1 MLSNLMKAIVF
12 DSDGVL
18 VDSMPSHYKAWEIAF
33 KEVCNIDVDRRTI
46 YLLEGMRGID
56 LVKKVFELKNFYGND
71 NAPMIA
77 EQVSQQKNEVFRKF
91 LFSSPPK
98 AYEGV
103 ENLIMNLVDCKKAVV
118 SGSARKDVEAL
129 LQRSLGQVNPFDV
142 LVTAD
147 DIEKG
152 KPDPSSFI
160 EALNKINISASEA
173 MVVENAPLGIEA
185 ANKAGIQSIV
195 VLNNSPLNIEDF
207 RFVISKDRIFR
218 ETKSAARFIE
228 SQCNNSSHGEE
239 ISNK

>member
-1 MLSNLMKAIVF
+1 MKAIVF

-33 KEVCNIDVDRRTI
+33 KEVCNIYVDRRTI

-56 LVKKVFELKNFYGND
+56 LVKKVFELKNFYEND
-71 NAPMIA
+71 NAQIIA

-103 ENLIMNLVDCKKAVV
+103 ENLIMDLVDCKKAVV
-118 SGSARKDVEAL
+118 SGSARKDVE
-129 LQRSLGQVNPFDV
+129 
-142 LVTAD
+142 
-147 DIEKG
+147 KG

-160 EALNKINISASEA
+160 EALSKINISASDA

-207 RFVISKDRIFR
+207 RFVISEERIFR

-228 SQCNNSSHGEE
+228 SQCNSSSYGEE